1 MKKEYFVSIFI
12 FFYSFTFAQ
21 LHVGTNAYIYSNDQF
36 IFVRDN
42 VNLAANGN
50 VYLRNQSQLLQGGT
64 SAGTNSG
71 TGSVSVFQEGTV
83 NNFQYNYWCSPVGIA
98 ASGAG
103 NNAFGIA
110 ALHRPTG
117 IISSVPATIL
127 PMGNLNGAA
136 SPLAIAPYWIW
147 KFITSANYAQWT
159 FVGNNPTLNPGEG
172 FTMKGTSGTDNTV
185 ADTNDGVQNNIGSA
199 QRYDFR
205 GKPNSGNITV
215 PVTNGNF
222 TLTGN
227 PYPSAID
234 LHLFFN
240 DPSNSGLTTGIA
252 YFWEQVAVNSHNVG
266 QYQGGYGAYAPATN
280 TYTPASFTTFDGAG
294 NTGSGTGSTG
304 AFFERRFS
312 PVGQGF
318 MVVGT
323 ANGNITFRDSHRMF
337 RREGAANQSQFNR
350 TSNQVS
356 SEFEDEYYEEIPN
369 VAGIDYTQ
377 IRKNPAS
384 HFKIYAT
391 YNNQAV
397 RPTTLAFMSN
407 SSDGYDYGGDAFSAS
422 GEANEFY
429 YVIPGMNRE
438 FVSVVQ
444 PFDIDKKIPVGFKS
458 NGNTTFKLEVVDAY
472 RMPSDVN
479 VFLHDKITDLYH
491 DIKNGFFEVTL
502 SSGVENSR
510 YEITFTNTTLSNP
523 DFSNESLVVFQDNTN
538 KNLVIS
544 NELNKEINS
553 IQLYDVTG
561 KLVISKNNM
570 GSNARYQISTNSLS
584 AGIYIAK
591 VKTADNLVISKK
603 IIIE

>member
-1 MKKEYFVSIFI
+1 M
-12 FFYSFTFAQ
+12 
-21 LHVGTNAYIYSNDQF
+21 
-36 IFVRDN
+36 
-42 VNLAANGN
+42 
-50 VYLRNQSQLLQGGT
+50 
-64 SAGTNSG
+64 
-71 TGSVSVFQEGTV
+71 
-83 NNFQYNYWCSPVGIA
+83 
-98 ASGAG
+98 
-103 NNAFGIA
+103 
-110 ALHRPTG
+110 
-117 IISSVPATIL
+117 
-127 PMGNLNGAA
+127 
-136 SPLAIAPYWIW
+136 
-147 KFITSANYAQWT
+147 
-159 FVGNNPTLNPGEG
+159 
-172 FTMKGTSGTDNTV
+172 
-185 ADTNDGVQNNIGSA
+185 
-199 QRYDFR
+199 
-205 GKPNSGNITV
+205 
-215 PVTNGNF
+215 
-222 TLTGN
+222 
-227 PYPSAID
+227 
-234 LHLFFN
+234 FFN

-429 YVIPGMNRE
+429 FVIPEMNRE

-523 DFSNESLVVFQDNTN
+523 DFSNESLAVFQDNTN

-561 KLVISKNNM
+561 KLVISEKEEDVVIIPQKATFSIQDKNYVFVVDK
-570 GSNARYQISTNSLS
+570 SQ
-584 AGIYIAK
+584 K
-591 VKTADNLVISKK
+591 VKMTNIEIGTTLRESYIIKSGLQLGDKIVLEGTQALRDGDVIKVKPENQSLTSR
-603 IIIE
+603 